1 MYSELH
7 SEILRRLPL
16 DFDFKKQSGDFLQ
29 QGVCPN
35 CGERELY
42 THKEHPWLL
51 RCGRL
56 NKCGNELHIKDI
68 YHDLFESWSER
79 FPSKTDEKTGFVT
92 NPNAAADA
100 YLSHGRGLKFF
111 KIKGWY
117 QQGSYYCGEKQIGTA
132 TVKFTLTNGATWERF
147 IDKPERFGTMKARF
161 SGSYKGYW
169 WQAPDFDLNQVVTA
183 KELWLTEGIF
193 DALSLLQVGISAV
206 SVMSCNNFPSESL
219 KTLRDQLRHTTPPTL
234 VFAFDA
240 GKAGEYHTIKFVE
253 KARKLGWNA
262 TAAQPSSGKSR
273 LDWNEL
279 LQRELLT
286 PEHIQHYRY
295 LGALLIAPSAKAKSV
310 LIYQKT
316 NQHEFP
322 FEFQLCMYW
331 FKFHANKYDKTTKVD
346 DNLAALNEATSV
358 QLLCMCYPHALYF
371 QENLTTD
378 ESWYYFQIDFSH
390 GLSVKKT
397 FTGAQITSHIEFK
410 KRLSSVAAGAIYEGN
425 THQLNKWFRKHLFN
439 IKRVNVIDF
448 IGYSREH
455 KCYVFNS
462 VAVKDGIE
470 YSINEEDFFD
480 IRSMG
485 IKSQQP
491 IKLSINTIESE
502 YSPYWLNQYWLAF
515 GAKGLITLSFWFGS
529 LFAEQIRQLH
539 KTYPFLEIIGAP
551 GTGKSTMIEFLW
563 KLLGRSNYEGF
574 DPSKSTSSAIGRN
587 LARVAN
593 IPVVLNE
600 GDRSMG
606 KDAKKS
612 DFHWEDLKDIYNG
625 RCIFARGIKNCG
637 NDTYEPPFKA
647 SVVISQNTAVQ
658 ASEAILQRLIHVQT
672 DKISYSTETK
682 KAAEWLERIDIRQ
695 VSGFILQAIK
705 SEHKVLQ
712 EIERKFPIHYQTLA
726 NDPKIRTER
735 ILKVHAQLWA
745 IFDALKLV
753 IPLSK
758 QQVACVNELI
768 PKLARDRQQAIAVDP
783 PEVQTFWDVVDFLES
798 EQPHTVDH
806 SKDPQLVAINLNQFT
821 EEALHRKQNIPL
833 LVDLKRLLKFGKTY
847 PFIEI
852 KSVNSAVNSRLNRS
866 YPNAKK
872 PLTAKCWIFKR
883 KDE

>member
-1 MYSELH
+1 MKPDLH
-7 SEILRRLPL
+7 AEVINRLSK
-16 DFDFKKQSGDFLQ
+16 DYNFEKQSDSYLQ
-29 QGVCPN
+29 KGICPN

-56 NKCGNELHIKDI
+56 NKCGNDIHIKDI
-68 YHDLFESWSER
+68 YSDLFESWSDR
-79 FPSKTDEKTGFVT
+79 FPSIVSTQTGIT
-92 NPNAAADA
+92 SNPNAAADA
-100 YLSHGRGLKFF
+100 YLMHGRGLNIS
-111 KIKGWY
+111 KIRDWY
-117 QQGSYYCGEKQIGTA
+117 QQGSYFCSEKQISTA
-132 TVKFTLTNGATWERF
+132 TVKFTLSNGSTWERF
-147 IDKPERFGTMKARF
+147 IDKPKRFGSMKARF

-169 WQAPDFDLNQVVTA
+169 WQAPNFDLSVIVESG
-183 KELWLTEGIF
+183 ELWLTEGIF
-193 DALSLLQVGISAV
+193 DALSLLQIGITAV
-206 SVMSCNNFPSESL
+206 SVMSCNNFPIASL
-219 KTLRDQLRHTTPPTL
+219 QALHNQLVNTELPTL
-234 VFAFDA
+234 VFAFDT
-240 GKAGEYHTIKFVE
+240 GKAGESYTIKFIK
-253 KARKLGWNA
+253 KAQQFGWKA
-262 TAAQPSSGKSR
+262 TAAQPPSGKSKR
-273 LDWNEL
+273 DWNEL
-279 LQRELLT
+279 LQREKLT
-286 PEHIQHYRY
+286 PEHIADYRY
-295 LGALLIAPSAKAKSV
+295 FGELLIAPTAKAKGLLMYKKS
-310 LIYQKT
+310 

-322 FEFQLCMYW
+322 FEFKLCMYW
-331 FKFHANKYDKTTKVD
+331 FKFHANKYDKTTKGD
-346 DNLAALNEATSV
+346 DNLAALNEASSV

-425 THQLNKWFRKHLFN
+425 TYQLNKWFRKHLFN

-455 KCYVFNS
+455 RCYVFNN

-470 YSINEEDFFD
+470 YSINEEDFFY

-491 IKLSINTIESE
+491 IKLLINTIENE
-502 YSPYWLNQYWLAF
+502 YHPDWINQYWLAF
-515 GAKGLITLSFWFGS
+515 GARGLITLSFWFGS

-695 VSGFILQAIK
+695 VSGFILRAIK

-712 EIERKFPIHYQTLA
+712 EIERKYPIHYQTLA
-726 NDPKIRTER
+726 NDPKIHTER

-745 IFDALKLV
+745 IFDALQLV

-758 QQVACVNELI
+758 QQIACVNELI
-768 PKLARDRQQAIAVDP
+768 PILARDRQQAIAVDP
-783 PEVQTFWDVVDFLES
+783 PETQTFWDVVEFLES
-798 EQPHTVDH
+798 EQVHTVNH
-806 SKDPQLVAINLNQFT
+806 SKDPQLLAINLNQFT
-821 EEALHRKQNIPL
+821 EEALHRKQSIPL
-833 LVDLKRLLKFGKTY
+833 LADLKRMLKFGKSY

-852 KSVNSAVNSRLNRS
+852 KSVNSAVNSRLNKA
-866 YPNAKK
+866 YPNTKK
-872 PLTAKCWIFKR
+872 PSSVKCWIFKR